1 MEDTVSGAEREA
13 LQEENDRLRRE
24 VERLDARVAELDRV
38 AHMDPLVPVANRR
51 GLIRQLEIAI
61 ARRAR
66 HKISS
71 ALLFIDVDGLKGLN
85 DSYGHAVGD
94 AALRR
99 LAEVMLT
106 SVRRT
111 DLVARLGGDEFAI
124 LIDHADE
131 PSAADTAQRLARAVD
146 DCEFVHGGRKLP
158 LGIAVGFT
166 VIHGDDDPE
175 AVLDRADK
183 EMYRDKA
190 AA

>member
-1 MEDTVSGAEREA
+1 MDDTKPSAEATA
-13 LQEENDRLRRE
+13 LQSENERLRKE
-24 VERLDARVAELDRV
+24 VEILGARVAELDRV

-51 GLIRQLEIAI
+51 GLVRQLEIAI

-66 HKISS
+66 HKIDS
-71 ALLFIDVDGLKGLN
+71 ALLFVDVDGLKSLN
-85 DSYGHAVGD
+85 DTYGHSVGD
-94 AALRR
+94 AALLT
-99 LAEVMLT
+99 LADVMVR
-106 SVRRT
+106 SVRKT

-131 PSAADTAQRLARAVD
+131 KSAAEAARRVAMAVD
-146 DCEFVHGGRKLP
+146 DCEFLHDGRMLP

-166 VIHGDDDPE
+166 LIVPDDDPE

>member
-1 MEDTVSGAEREA
+1 MDETKPSAEASA
-13 LQEENDRLRRE
+13 LQSENERLRKE
-24 VERLDARVAELDRV
+24 VETLGARVAELDRV

-61 ARRAR
+61 ARRVR
-66 HKISS
+66 HKIGS
-71 ALLFIDVDGLKGLN
+71 ALLFIDVDGLKSLN
-85 DSYGHAVGD
+85 DTYGHSVGD
-94 AALRR
+94 AALLT
-99 LAEVMLT
+99 LADVMVR
-106 SVRRT
+106 SVRKT
-111 DLVARLGGDEFAI
+111 DMVARLGGDEFAI

-131 PSAADTAQRLARAVD
+131 ASAGETARRVAAAVD
-146 DCEFVHGGRKLP
+146 DCEFLHGGRILP

-166 VIHGDDDPE
+166 IIESDDDPE